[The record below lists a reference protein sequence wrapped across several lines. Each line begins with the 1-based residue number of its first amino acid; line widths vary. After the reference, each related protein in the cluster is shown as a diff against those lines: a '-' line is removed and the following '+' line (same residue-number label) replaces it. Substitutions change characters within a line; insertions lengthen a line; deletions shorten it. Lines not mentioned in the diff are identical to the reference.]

1 MGQAFPVLTF
11 GTALEH
17 LLPLLEKMTIL
28 TIIYE
33 AAGVQNG

>member
-11 GTALEH
+11 GTAFRTLVAA
-17 LLPLLEKMTIL
+17 LGKMTIL